1 MCSRPFET
9 RSRPRFL
16 AATLATLPSMSLFPN
31 APFDLSVLPIYVA
44 RVPRGSIHSRLPL
57 SLYLDHSHC
66 PVLAPATL
74 AALPSTRAIETR
86 LLPSSLAA
94 THRGFA
100 FYVAFPKRSI
110 PSLATCS
117 MSLIPSSSI
126 VLIRGNHE
134 PFNRL
139 ALNESIH
146 NLRDVRDRDA
156 SVKKVIGFD

>member
-1 MCSRPFET
+1 MVTRIYLCFET
-9 RSRPRFL
+9 RSL
-16 AATLATLPSMSLFPN
+16 LPSQF
-31 APFDLSVLPIYVA
+31 
-44 RVPRGSIHSRLPL
+44 
-57 SLYLDHSHC
+57 YLDHSHR

-126 VLIRGNHE
+126 VLIRGNNE

-139 ALNESIH
+139 APNECIH
-146 NLRDVRDRDA
+146 NLRDVRGRNA
-156 SVKKVIGFD
+156 PVKKVIGFH